1 MTVTATSDT
10 AGTATIENETTGKS
24 VSKTFSGNVE
34 SSLCRTDAEWIVE
47 DVSLFPP
54 LRNTPYNQ
62 LRGISCRGACLVK
75 KKKKKNDLLTLNILF
90 PPTYIVRGGQLPGRL
105 R

>member
-34 SSLCRTDAEWIVE
+34 GSLCRTDAEWIVE
-47 DVSLFPP
+47 DVSLSLSP
-54 LRNTPYNQ
+54 LHTLTQR
-62 LRGISCRGACLVK
+62 LVRVCRAH
-75 KKKKKNDLLTLNILF
+75 
-90 PPTYIVRGGQLPGRL
+90 
-105 R
+105 